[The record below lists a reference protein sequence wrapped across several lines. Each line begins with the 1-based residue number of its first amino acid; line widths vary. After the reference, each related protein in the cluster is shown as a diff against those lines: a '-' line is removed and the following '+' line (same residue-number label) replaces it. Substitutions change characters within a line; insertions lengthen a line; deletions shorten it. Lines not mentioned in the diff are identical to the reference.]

1 MTQPVVTTLH
11 LNEYRQGLRYNTFPI
26 DLDRSMG
33 ICNTLNDLSNRVCVT
48 NKSENLNLNIFNMI
62 TGIN

>member
-1 MTQPVVTTLH
+1 MTQPVVTNLH

>member
-1 MTQPVVTTLH
+1 MTQPVVTNLH
-11 LNEYRQGLRYNTFPI
+11 LNKYRQGLRYNTFPI

-33 ICNTLNDLSNRVCVT
+33 ICNTLNHLSNRVCVT

>member
-1 MTQPVVTTLH
+1 MTQPVVTNLH
-11 LNEYRQGLRYNTFPI
+11 LNEYRRGLRYNTFPI